1 MSKAKKHSSRG
12 QETMRVS
19 AIIKADASREVR
31 LPTEVKGSAKKAD
44 KTSTSGKKSTSY
56 VVKVPK

>member
-1 MSKAKKHSSRG
+1 MSKAKKRNSRG

-31 LPTEVKGSAKKAD
+31 LPAEVKGSAKKVD
-44 KTSTSGKKSTSY
+44 KASTSGKKSTSY
-56 VVKVPK
+56 VAKVPK

>member
-1 MSKAKKHSSRG
+1 MSKAKKRSSRG

-19 AIIKADASREVR
+19 AIIKADASREIH
-31 LPTEVKGSAKKAD
+31 LPNEVKGSAKKAD

-56 VVKVPK
+56 VAKAPK